1 LKQTIEIMKTMNNDL
16 LDRFTD
22 VTNRSKGQT
31 NFLFDLCDGDFQKLV
46 LLEEKI
52 KNNFLSY
59 CPDDKEE
66 VEKILAME
74 DESGWYNLD
83 QFKT

>member
-1 LKQTIEIMKTMNNDL
+1 MKTMNNDL
-16 LDRFTD
+16 LDKFTD

-46 LLEEKI
+46 KLEEKI

-59 CPDDKEE
+59 CPEDKEE
-66 VEKILAME
+66 VEKILTMD

-83 QFKT
+83 QFKTL

>member
-1 LKQTIEIMKTMNNDL
+1 MKTMDNDL

-31 NFLFDLCDGDFQKLV
+31 NFLYDLCDGDFQKLV
-46 LLEEKI
+46 SLEEKI
-52 KNNFLSY
+52 RNNFLSY

-66 VEKILAME
+66 VEKILAM
-74 DESGWYNLD
+74 DNESNWFNLD
-83 QFKT
+83 QFKSL

>member
-1 LKQTIEIMKTMNNDL
+1 MKTMNNDL
-16 LDRFTD
+16 LDKFTD

-46 LLEEKI
+46 RLEEKI

-59 CPDDKEE
+59 CPNDKEE

-83 QFKT
+83 QFKTL

>member
-1 LKQTIEIMKTMNNDL
+1 MKTMNNDL
-16 LDRFTD
+16 LDKFTD

-46 LLEEKI
+46 RLEEKI
-52 KNNFLSY
+52 RNNFLSY

-66 VEKILAME
+66 VEKILAMD
-74 DESGWYNLD
+74 DESDWFNLN
-83 QFKT
+83 QFKSL

>member
-1 LKQTIEIMKTMNNDL
+1 MKMMDNDL
-16 LDRFTD
+16 VDRFTD

-46 LLEEKI
+46 RLEEKI
-52 KNNFLSY
+52 RNNFLGY

-66 VEKILAME
+66 VEKNI
-74 DESGWYNLD
+74 SNGG
-83 QFKT
+83 